1 MIILVS
7 NDDGI
12 YSPGIQV
19 LAKALQELGRVYIV
33 APDRERSGASH
44 ALTLHRPLLVEE
56 VRPRMYSVNG
66 TPTDCVNLAI
76 NGLLPERPSLVV
88 SGINRGGN
96 MGEDVTYSGTVSA
109 AMEGVL
115 LRVPSFAVSV
125 AGEGDFQFATAAHVA
140 LRLAGRILEP
150 RSERGRGEQGLPPGT
165 LLNVNVPNL
174 PLKDLKGI
182 RVTHQGKRHFS
193 KGEVQELVDPRGRR
207 LYWIGGNGLVWEQR
221 EGSDFEAVEGGCVS
235 VTPLHLDLTHYAVL
249 GEVETLTKGMKL
261 E

>member
-1 MIILVS
+1 MVILVS
-7 NDDGI
+7 NDDGV

-19 LAKALQELGRVYIV
+19 LAKTLQGLGTVYLV
-33 APDRERSGASH
+33 APDRERSAASH

-66 TPTDCVNLAI
+66 TPSDCVNLAI

-115 LRVPSFAVSV
+115 LRVPSFAVSI
-125 AGEGDFQFATAAHVA
+125 AGEGDFQFAAAARVA
-140 LRLAGRILEP
+140 LGLAGRILEQI
-150 RSERGRGEQGLPPGT
+150 RRGGQGLPPGT

-221 EGSDFEAVEGGCVS
+221 KGSDFEAVEGGWVS

-249 GEVETLTKGMKL
+249 GEVETLTQGL
-261 E
+261 EF